1 MATLLT
7 VAKQWTRPR
16 RQVTG
21 IAIKEMWPRDF
32 FGSPV
37 VRTPHFHC
45 RGRGFQSLVRELRS
59 CKFCHMA
66 KEKRKKCS
74 LSVQGNI
81 TCVHAQSYPTLC
93 DPLDC
98 SPPGSSGHG
107 ILQAGILEPVAIS
120 FSRGSS
126 WPRDRTRVSCVSCVG
141 RQIKEARTHTSP
153 MNLENLE
160 TICCRILCIHRGRK
174 LSDHQGKWG
183 WLLMVQVFFWGVVMV
198 VEKALKL
205 DYVNVP

>member
-1 MATLLT
+1 MFRATLLT

-81 TCVHAQSYPTLC
+81 TCVHAHTHTQVNRILKTAE
-93 DPLDC
+93 
-98 SPPGSSGHG
+98 G
-107 ILQAGILEPVAIS
+107 IQLGIATFERKNQLQAFLLCS
-120 FSRGSS
+120 FYLY
-126 WPRDRTRVSCVSCVG
+126 
-141 RQIKEARTHTSP
+141 
-153 MNLENLE
+153 NLKIFLN
-160 TICCRILCIHRGRK
+160 
-174 LSDHQGKWG
+174 S
-183 WLLMVQVFFWGVVMV
+183 
-198 VEKALKL
+198 
-205 DYVNVP
+205 Y

>member
-1 MATLLT
+1 MDYSPPGSSQEYFPGKNTGTGCHFLLQGIFPTPALNPRLLHWQVPSLPLSHQGIPWSNYTAQQFRPEVMPTRNKNVSTRVFMATLLT

-45 RGRGFQSLVRELRS
+45 RGRGFQSLVGELRS
-59 CKFCHMA
+59 CEFHHMA

-81 TCVHAQSYPTLC
+81 TCVRAQSYPTLC

-98 SPPGSSGHG
+98 SLPGPSGHG
-107 ILQAGILEPVAIS
+107 ILQAGILELVAIS

-126 WPRDRTRVSCVSCVG
+126 
-141 RQIKEARTHTSP
+141 
-153 MNLENLE
+153 
-160 TICCRILCIHRGRK
+160 
-174 LSDHQGKWG
+174 
-183 WLLMVQVFFWGVVMV
+183 
-198 VEKALKL
+198 
-205 DYVNVP
+205 